1 VSPSQGT
8 ELALASRGPL
18 STAGQ
23 LQATGLNTE
32 RRELLCS
39 VIGLTVKIGVS
50 CVALVSL
57 CRISGT
63 YQERLD
69 RNGELS
75 AILDIQNAKLNKA
88 QERFDS
94 LFATDG
100 EQRLI
105 REQDQWISP
114 NRLRVVWEAAKSPF
128 PSVERHAARAGN
140 AGARP

>member
-1 VSPSQGT
+1 LAVVSRSPI
-8 ELALASRGPL
+8 
-18 STAGQ
+18 STAAH
-23 LQATGLNTE
+23 LDATGLSNE

-75 AILDIQNAKLNKA
+75 AILDIENAKLNKA

-114 NRLRVVWEAAKSPF
+114 NRLRVVWEAAKNPF
-128 PSVERHAARAGN
+128 PSVERHAARAGKT
-140 AGARP
+140 GVRP